1 MPVPIRPFH
10 LLRRLPILLA
20 LWMVL
25 YIPSF
30 CAAAD
35 GVFLEELTSSEVGDA
50 LKARRTTIIIPVGG
64 TEQNGPHMALGKHNV
79 RARVLAG
86 MIAVALGNAL
96 VAPVVAYVPE
106 GRISPPTEHMRYA
119 GTISIPEETFKNV
132 LDAAARSFKQHG
144 FLDVVLI
151 GDSGNYQTHLKAVAD
166 RLNRD
171 WAATRVRAHF
181 VEDYYR
187 AAQGPYVKAL
197 RAKGLS
203 DAQIGTHAGAA
214 DTSLLMAIDAA
225 LIRPAQISRGGRDV
239 FPSGVAGDP
248 RAATAELGQIGV
260 DLIVT
265 HSVAAIRTATAA
277 KR

>member
-1 MPVPIRPFH
+1 MRH
-10 LLRRLPILLA
+10 LLILLA
-20 LWMVL
+20 LWVIL
-25 YIPSF
+25 CDP
-30 CAAAD
+30 AAWAASD
-35 GVFLEELTSSEVGDA
+35 SVFLEELTSTEVRDA
-50 LKARRTTIIIPVGG
+50 VSGRRTTIIIPVGG

-79 RARVLAG
+79 RAKVLAG
-86 MIAVALGNAL
+86 KIAGALGNAL

-106 GRISPPTEHMRYA
+106 GRISPPTEHMRHA
-119 GTISIPEETFKNV
+119 GTISIPEETFKSV

-151 GDSGNYQTHLKAVAD
+151 GDSGNYQTQLKAVAD

-171 WAATRVRAHF
+171 WATTPVRAHF

-214 DTSLLMAIDAA
+214 DTSLLMAINAA
-225 LIRPAQISRGGRDV
+225 LVRPAQMPPDARDASAV
-239 FPSGVAGDP
+239 GVAGDP
-248 RAATAELGQIGV
+248 RAATAELGQLGV
-260 DLIVT
+260 DLIVAQ
-265 HSVAAIRTATAA
+265 SVAAIRTATAT
-277 KR
+277 RR